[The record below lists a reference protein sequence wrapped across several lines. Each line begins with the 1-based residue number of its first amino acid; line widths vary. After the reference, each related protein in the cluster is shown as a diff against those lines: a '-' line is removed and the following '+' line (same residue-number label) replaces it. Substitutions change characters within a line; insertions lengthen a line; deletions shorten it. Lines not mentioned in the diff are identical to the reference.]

1 MSTTIATIE
10 RITSVEPHP
19 NADRLDVVKV
29 LGFQVVTGKGNC
41 KPGDDVFYFPPDLL
55 LPAEHADALGVTN
68 YLKHATFP
76 GETEKRPCRV
86 GAARL
91 RGVPSYGFVAPVD
104 VSPVPM
110 ESYEVGQDVT
120 EWFGAEK
127 YVPPV
132 RVGCGE
138 AERDFGTFHQ
148 YTSIENIQRYPD
160 LIPEGT
166 DVIITEKIHG
176 TNSRMGLCR
185 DNSGEHIFMAGSHK
199 VRRKAGEGLY
209 WAFFTDEI
217 RAMLSMI
224 SDANEGADVILFGE
238 IFGPGVQDMHYAQ
251 TEKVFRA
258 FDISVDGKYLD
269 YEKFLDYC
277 HAWNIETVPEI
288 YIGPFSHAVCESYT
302 YGDTT
307 FGVTSGFKGREGIVI
322 KPVIEQ
328 VDRAGRRM
336 IAKSVSADYLSR
348 KGAEDNE

>member
-29 LGFQVVTGKGNC
+29 LGFQVVTGKDNF
-41 KPGDDVFYFPPDLL
+41 KVGDDVFYFPPDLL
-55 LPAEHADALGVTN
+55 LPEAEADKLGVTN
-68 YLKHATFP
+68 YLKHAVFP
-76 GETEKRPCRV
+76 GEETKRPCRV

-91 RGVPSYGFVAPVD
+91 RGIPSYGFVAPVD

-110 ESYEVGQDVT
+110 EAYDVGQDVT
-120 EWFGAEK
+120 DWFGAEK

-148 YTSIENIQRYPD
+148 YTNIENIQRYPD

-176 TNSRMGLCR
+176 TNCRMGLCR

-199 VRRKAGEGLY
+199 VNRKSGEGLY
-209 WAFFTDEI
+209 WSFFTDKLKEG
-217 RAMLSMI
+217 LSFM
-224 SDANEGADVILFGE
+224 SDIHGGADVILFGE
-238 IFGPGVQDMHYAQ
+238 IFGPGVQDMHYGQ

-258 FDISVDGKYLD
+258 FDMTIDGKYVN
-269 YEKFLDYC
+269 YEALQHFCRGLGV
-277 HAWNIETVPEI
+277 EMVPEI

-307 FGVTSGFKGREGIVI
+307 FGVTGGFKGREGIVI
-322 KPVIEQ
+322 KPLIEQ
-328 VDRAGRRM
+328 TDRVGRRM
-336 IAKSVSADYLSR
+336 IAKSVSADYLNR